1 MKSQSLIPRIKKEIQ
16 KSPQKAAVLAGLFL
30 IAIWF
35 WTPLVIKW
43 MPAMKSKAASSA
55 VAIVQPLIATPEAAA
70 PTTTDDMNWRTWAKR
85 MKENPRMQSAD
96 LPKDSLDPFRKQ
108 QAAVSESPADTV
120 AAPVAVVATKPE
132 DLFVRSVIVG
142 SKRAIARINQANYE
156 VGDVVHSNQGADFV
170 VSSIEAAGV
179 ILARNGEKFDLP
191 LKTYDA
197 VESNHTLVMRQGTLE
212 P

>member
-43 MPAMKSKAASSA
+43 MPAMKSKPASSA
-55 VAIVQPLIATPEAAA
+55 VAKVQPLVVTPKASA
-70 PTTTDDMNWRTWAKR
+70 PTTEDDMNWRTWAKR

-108 QAAVSESPADTV
+108 KVAVSESPADKI
-120 AAPVAVVATKPE
+120 AAPVAVVAPRPD

-142 SKRAIARINQANYE
+142 RKRAIARINQANYE
-156 VGDVVHSNQGADFV
+156 VGDVVQSNQGADFV
-170 VSSIEAAGV
+170 VSSIEPTGV

-197 VESNHTLVMRQGTLE
+197 IESNHTLVMRQGSQQ